1 VINLATEREHLLRRD
16 AEWAEVALEGH
27 DIERILSYWTDDAV
41 VLAPG
46 LPRVSGKAA
55 LREYVQG
62 SNAIPGF
69 AITWESKDAVLS
81 PDGQL
86 AYLFSR
92 KCGYAERRRWNTDDD
107 VRTGGNDLAARV
119 DGECAAPS
127 IFGMLNR
134 LNPGLTTCRVRRI
147 SLIGPRPI

>member
-1 VINLATEREHLLRRD
+1 MINLATEREHLLRRD

-62 SNAIPGF
+62 SMRIPGF

-92 KCGYAERRRWNTDDD
+92 NAVTLNGADGTPMTTYGRAVTIWRRES
-107 VRTGGNDLAARV
+107 
-119 DGECAAPS
+119 DGEWRCAVDIWNVKSP
-127 IFGMLNR
+127 
-134 LNPGLTTCRVRRI
+134 
-147 SLIGPRPI
+147 